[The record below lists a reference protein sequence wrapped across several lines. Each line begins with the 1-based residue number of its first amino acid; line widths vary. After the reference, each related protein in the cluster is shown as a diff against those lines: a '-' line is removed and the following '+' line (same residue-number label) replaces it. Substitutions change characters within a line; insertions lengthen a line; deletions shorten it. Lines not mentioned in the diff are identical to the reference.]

1 MVSRLN
7 SQGAKV
13 PKDACKS
20 GRSRLELSND
30 PYSNEYLVAK
40 FGFDTGELLR
50 YLQFLKIDPVS
61 SPVQS
66 VRSFVRSVLQHRLPS
81 SSVFFAVC
89 LILVASATACLTLVS
104 LSYCVELLS

>member
-20 GRSRLELSND
+20 DRSRLELSND
-30 PYSNEYLVAK
+30 PLSNEYLVAK

-66 VRSFVRSVLQHRLPS
+66 ENVFLVLVGKRFPVP
-81 SSVFFAVC
+81 SVFEDRSGIQSSPRTIHLKFA
-89 LILVASATACLTLVS
+89 TR
-104 LSYCVELLS
+104 